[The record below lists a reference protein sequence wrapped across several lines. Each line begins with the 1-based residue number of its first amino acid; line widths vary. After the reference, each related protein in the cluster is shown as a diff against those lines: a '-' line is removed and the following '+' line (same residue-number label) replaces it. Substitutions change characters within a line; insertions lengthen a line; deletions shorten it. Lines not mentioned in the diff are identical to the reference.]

1 MSDRLPSG
9 SPALDSILGG
19 GLPLNVITLVSGRP
33 GTGKTMLAQQYVFH
47 NGTAAQPALYLT
59 TVSEPLDKLLR
70 FGQSLE
76 YFDNA
81 ALGDRVFYE
90 DLGHILNQD
99 GLPGVLARIG
109 ELMKQRRPG
118 LMVID
123 SFKALRAYE
132 PDDGAFRKFLHQLAG
147 MLSAMPVSSFWVG
160 EYDDSQI
167 AEAPEFAVAD
177 AIIALGTDRTAE
189 REMRILQVRKLRGS
203 GYQTGKHTYRL
214 APAGLDVFPRLA
226 DPVDSSDYGGEQ
238 QRMSSGVPALDDMLV
253 DGYWRGAATVIA
265 GPSGIG
271 KTLLALHFVVAGAQ
285 RGEKGII
292 ATFQENPVQ
301 LERIMAGFS
310 WTQNDPNI
318 ELMYRSP
325 VDLYLDEWVHDFF
338 DTLERTGAR
347 RVAIDSL
354 GDLRAA
360 CGDEL
365 RFREY
370 IYSLLQRCA
379 RANVSVM
386 MTQEVPEL
394 FGVTRLS
401 ENGISHLSDNVIL
414 LQFLRGDSELK
425 RAVTVLKTRGSAHL
439 QQMRQ
444 FEITPHGA
452 VLGEPFDSRQSLD

>member
-1 MSDRLPSG
+1 
-9 SPALDSILGG
+9 
-19 GLPLNVITLVSGRP
+19 
-33 GTGKTMLAQQYVFH
+33 
-47 NGTAAQPALYLT
+47 
-59 TVSEPLDKLLR
+59 
-70 FGQSLE
+70 
-76 YFDNA
+76 
-81 ALGDRVFYE
+81 
-90 DLGHILNQD
+90 
-99 GLPGVLARIG
+99 
-109 ELMKQRRPG
+109 
-118 LMVID
+118 MVID

-132 PDDGAFRKFLHQLAG
+132 KDDGAFRKFLHHLAG

-160 EYDDSQI
+160 EYDDAQV

-189 REMRILQVRKLRGS
+189 REMRILEVRKLRGS
-203 GYQTGKHTYRL
+203 GYQAGKHTYRL
-214 APAGLDVFPRLA
+214 SPAGLEVFPRLA
-226 DPVDSSDYGGEQ
+226 DPVDASDYGGDRE
-238 QRMSSGVPALDDMLV
+238 RMSSGVPALDGMLV

-271 KTLLALHFVVAGAQ
+271 KTLLALHFVVAGAEQ
-285 RGEKGII
+285 GEKGVI

-310 WTQNDPNI
+310 WTQRDPNI

-338 DTLERTGAR
+338 DTLARTGAQ

-379 RANVSVM
+379 RANISVM

-425 RAVTVLKTRGSAHL
+425 RAITVLKTRGSAHL

-444 FEITPHGA
+444 FEITPDGA

>member
-1 MSDRLPSG
+1 MSDRLSSG
-9 SPALDSILGG
+9 SPRLDSILGG
-19 GLPLNVITLVSGRP
+19 GLPLNVITLLTGRP

-47 NGTAAQPALYLT
+47 NATAEQAALYLT
-59 TVSEPLDKLLR
+59 TVSEPLEKLLR

-76 YFDNA
+76 YFDNS

-90 DLGHILNQD
+90 DLGYTLNED
-99 GLPGVLARIG
+99 GLSGVLGRIG
-109 ELMKQRRPG
+109 QLLKQRRPG

-132 PDDGAFRKFLHQLAG
+132 KDDGAFRKFLHHLAG

-160 EYDDSQI
+160 EYDDAQV

-189 REMRILQVRKLRGS
+189 REMRILEVLKLRGS
-203 GYQTGKHTYRL
+203 GYQAGKHTYRL
-214 APAGLDVFPRLA
+214 APAGLEVFPRLA
-226 DPVDSSDYGGEQ
+226 DPLDPSDYGGDQE
-238 QRMSSGVPALDDMLV
+238 RMSSGVHALDSMLV
-253 DGYWRGAATVIA
+253 DGYWRGAATVVA
-265 GPSGIG
+265 GPPGIG
-271 KTLLALHFVVAGAQ
+271 KTLLALHFVVAGAE
-285 RGEKGII
+285 RGEKGVI

-301 LERIMAGFS
+301 LERIMAGFA

-325 VDLYLDEWVHDFF
+325 VDLYLDEWVLDFF
-338 DTLERTGAR
+338 ETLARTGAQ

-370 IYSLLQRCA
+370 IYSLLQRCS
-379 RANVSVM
+379 RSNISVM
-386 MTQEVPEL
+386 MVQEVPEL
-394 FGVTRLS
+394 FGVARLS

-425 RAVTVLKTRGSAHL
+425 RAITVLKTRGSAHV

-444 FEITPHGA
+444 FEITPQGV